1 MFDILTL
8 LVSSLPEGLGEHPD
22 GSLLL
27 LGALDQVGA
36 HLLEGL
42 DVPRG
47 EGDADTMDGG
57 FLAAGGLGVLVSRLK
72 QDIISFKCHLKICR
86 H

>member
-1 MFDILTL
+1 MKK
-8 LVSSLPEGLGEHPD
+8 SSRATSCLPEGLGGHPD
-22 GSLLL
+22 GSLGPELLL

-47 EGDADTMDGG
+47 QGDADTVDGG

-72 QDIISFKCHLKICR
+72 QDRLFYSIVS
-86 H
+86 